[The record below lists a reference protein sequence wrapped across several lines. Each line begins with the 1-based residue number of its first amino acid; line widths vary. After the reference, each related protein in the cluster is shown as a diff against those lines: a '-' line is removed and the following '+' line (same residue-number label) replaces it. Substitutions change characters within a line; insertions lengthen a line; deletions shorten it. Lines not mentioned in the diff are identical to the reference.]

1 MGDRS
6 MVGTTDTRV
15 DDPHT
20 KVTQADR
27 DFVIKQ
33 VNAQLELEV
42 PITPADVVAERSGV
56 RPLVVDGGQSGDVAD
71 WHQLSR
77 KHIVEANKALSVVT
91 VLGGKLTDCLNVGKE
106 IVQELT
112 RLGHITKRPVNWFGE
127 GSQLRQEDFSAMVAA
142 RSDRDAAPRI
152 AEGIWRRHG
161 EAAFEIIGDSPLEEI
176 VAGLGIT
183 EQEIR
188 HIAEHELVHTR
199 EDLLRRRLPVK
210 MARSDRELADNE
222 KLQELLVDLGL

>member
-1 MGDRS
+1 
-6 MVGTTDTRV
+6 
-15 DDPHT
+15 
-20 KVTQADR
+20 
-27 DFVIKQ
+27 
-33 VNAQLELEV
+33 
-42 PITPADVVAERSGV
+42 
-56 RPLVVDGGQSGDVAD
+56 
-71 WHQLSR
+71 
-77 KHIVEANKALSVVT
+77 
-91 VLGGKLTDCLNVGKE
+91 LGGKLTDCLNVGKE

-127 GSQLRQEDFSAMVAA
+127 GSQLRQEDFSALVAA

-161 EAAFEIIGDSPLEEI
+161 ETAFEIIGDGPLEEI
-176 VAGLGIT
+176 VPGLGIT

-188 HIAEHELVHTR
+188 HIAKHELVHTR

-210 MARSDRELADNE
+210 MARSDRELADNK

>member
-1 MGDRS
+1 

-20 KVTQADR
+20 KVTQEDR

-42 PITPADVVAERSGV
+42 PITPGDIVAERSGV

-91 VLGGKLTDCLNVGKE
+91 VLGGKLTDGLYVGKE

-127 GSQLRQEDFSAMVAA
+127 GSQLRQEDFSALVAA
-142 RSDRDAAPRI
+142 RSDRDAASRI

-161 EAAFEIIGDSPLEEI
+161 EAAFEIIGDGPLEEI
-176 VAGLGIT
+176 VPGLGIT

-210 MARSDRELADNE
+210 MARSDKELADNK